1 MHSTAGDV
9 VVTVGDADVVV
20 GTALVVVGCAL
31 VVVGTALV
39 VVGSALVVVGTALVV
54 VGSAPGVVG
63 VDASLTQMM
72 TWLRPCSWSGC
83 TGLWLGLSY
92 VTPALG
98 STWVSYTVAD
108 FRTVRVKTLPEGA
121 APNVYVVPRPCS
133 TFQQE
138 P

>member
-1 MHSTAGDV
+1 MHSTAADV

-20 GTALVVVGCAL
+20 GTALVVVGCALVVVGCAL

-54 VGSAPGVVG
+54 VGSALVVVG

-108 FRTVRVKTLPEGA
+108 FSTMSVKTLP
-121 APNVYVVPRPCS
+121 
-133 TFQQE
+133 
-138 P
+138 